1 MTEHTS
7 RNSIPVSQREIE
19 FNVLKPGIDLGGTA
33 SNVLYT
39 DESTQAA
46 AESAINAVDIDW
58 DEANIDAKVQSL
70 ITNPESITEGICPE
84 SINTTGD
91 LLYTIAN
98 LQAQVTVLTN
108 LVWNAPND
116 VVLKTFLN
124 GKANI
129 GI

>member
-7 RNSIPVSQREIE
+7 RNSITISQNGVS
-19 FNVLKPGIDLGGTA
+19 FSVLKPSADLGGTA
-33 SNVLYT
+33 SNGLYT

>member
-1 MTEHTS
+1 MA
-7 RNSIPVSQREIE
+7 IIE
-19 FNVLKPGIDLGGTA
+19 QQGITFNNVYKDGGTIHED
-33 SNVLYT
+33 T
-39 DESTQAA
+39 IKQSTYDSSQVTPSAA
-46 AESAINAVDIDW
+46 NFPLVNAVDIDW

-70 ITNPESITEGICPE
+70 MTNLESITEGTPIQN
-84 SINTTGD
+84 INTTGD